1 MDVLVSEGA
10 PGRAG
15 LDPRERE
22 RQIESHLGLVHHVA
36 RGVYHSC
43 ALDVDYDE
51 LVSAGTI
58 GLMQALETYNP
69 DKGAAFSTFAAPRI
83 RGAIQDEL
91 RRLDHAPRSVRRKA
105 RDIARAREQLT
116 KVLGR
121 APAEREIAE
130 HLGVPL
136 DTYHRWQMDAEV
148 AFPVSLFGS
157 TETDP
162 QKPRLTPADVLAG
175 ADEFAIED
183 RLNGSEEAEYLREA
197 ILQLKEQERVVLA
210 LYYYEELK
218 LHEIATVLGLTES
231 RVSQIRSKALSR
243 LREKLAPIRAAAR

>member
-1 MDVLVSEGA
+1 MDVLVSDGA
-10 PGRAG
+10 PGQARV
-15 LDPRERE
+15 DPQERH
-22 RQIESHLGLVHHVA
+22 RRIESHLGLVHHVA
-36 RGVYHSC
+36 RGIYHTC

-58 GLMQALETYNP
+58 GLMQALDTFNP
-69 DKGAAFSTFAAPRI
+69 AKGAAFSTFAAPRI

-91 RRLDHAPRSVRRKA
+91 RRMDHAPRSVRRKA

-121 APAEREIAE
+121 APEEKEIAE

-136 DTYHRWQMDAEV
+136 ETFHRWQMDAEV
-148 AFPVSLFGS
+148 ASPVSMFGS
-157 TETDP
+157 TESDP
-162 QKPRLTPADVLAG
+162 NKPKLSPADVLSSE
-175 ADEFAIED
+175 DDFAIED
-183 RLNGSEEAEYLREA
+183 RLNGSEEAEHLRDA
-197 ILQLKEQERVVLA
+197 ILGLKEQERVVLA

-243 LREKLAPIRAAAR
+243 LREKLAPLRAGTR